1 MFQFF
6 RINPIRRSLEAPK
19 TRKLNIFTL
28 SNYDNKLTYDNVWL
42 IPIKEQQT
50 WIKKP
55 RKTQNHW
62 RNQVEWETP
71 KYVTFI
77 CISVC
82 STWSVSHANPMPIC
96 SYVDSN
102 WVNLLKR
109 VAQTGG
115 WGQSFRVHLK
125 GMSQTSKQVRSYW
138 SSCLISYEVAALAL
152 GFLRQ
157 RSYMRLVEIRLKY
170 WVGATLNWKE
180 CSGPTRWP
188 SWLD

>member
-50 WIKKP
+50 WIKNPEKP
-55 RKTQNHW
+55 RTIGGIRSSGKHQSML
-62 RNQVEWETP
+62 RSFAYQ
-71 KYVTFI
+71 
-77 CISVC
+77 C
-82 STWSVSHANPMPIC
+82 STWSVFHANPMPIC

-157 RSYMRLVEIRLKY
+157 RSYMRLVQIRLKY

>member
-50 WIKKP
+50 WIKNPEKP
-55 RKTQNHW
+55 RTIGGIRSSGKHQSML
-62 RNQVEWETP
+62 RSFAYQ
-71 KYVTFI
+71 
-77 CISVC
+77 C
-82 STWSVSHANPMPIC
+82 STWSVFHANPMPIC

-138 SSCLISYEVAALAL
+138 SSCLISV
-152 GFLRQ
+152 GT
-157 RSYMRLVEIRLKY
+157 RLLTTTQLHEI
-170 WVGATLNWKE
+170 GANSAEIL
-180 CSGPTRWP
+180 
-188 SWLD
+188 SWGHA